1 MAIAKGKKEAFTV
14 DQEIDSMCSACDTV
28 TKHIVR
34 SVTKLGSI
42 TQAACLTCETAS
54 TFSRGVKTS
63 VNMGKGKVAAP
74 YDRNR
79 AYKKGQAMMH
89 DKFGHGEVTAVLDA
103 HKIEVLFGDSTR
115 KMLHAQEVQ

>member
-1 MAIAKGKKEAFTV
+1 MAIAKGKKEAFAV

-28 TKHIVR
+28 TKHVVR
-34 SVTKLGSI
+34 AVTKLGAI
-42 TQAACLTCETAS
+42 TQAECMTCETAS

-74 YDRNR
+74 YDRSR
-79 AYKKGQAMMH
+79 TYKKGQAMMH

-115 KMLHAQEVQ
+115 KMLHAQEAI